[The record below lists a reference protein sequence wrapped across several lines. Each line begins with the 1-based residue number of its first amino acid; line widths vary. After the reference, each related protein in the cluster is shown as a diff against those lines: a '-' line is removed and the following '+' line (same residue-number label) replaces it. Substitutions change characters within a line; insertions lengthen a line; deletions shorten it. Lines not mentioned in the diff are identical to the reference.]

1 MSEQSS
7 REELLVKILNQAQA
21 LSAGIHPAIYRGHS
35 PYIGENGNWYAYD
48 DTLNAVV
55 DTGVCAQ
62 GDEAARVAA
71 ELERAAAELSRAEG
85 EQQRQAAEAARA
97 GAEALRVQAEQ
108 LRAQAEAARGEAEA
122 QRTSGETE
130 RAEAEAA
137 RVEAEAARTTAENA
151 RAEAE
156 LLRQA
161 AKADMEAATAAL
173 QGMTAE
179 AQTLP
184 PGSAATA
191 ALSDVE
197 GCKRL
202 TLGLPEGQPG
212 RSVASI
218 LRTAG
223 TGAAGTTDTYTITYS
238 DGATSTFTVYNG
250 ADGLGAGDMLAAA
263 YDPDGDGKVEA
274 ADYADSAGSA
284 GSAGNAIH
292 ADSAA
297 ALDEDAE
304 VPMDQVTGLESAL
317 ANKQPSGNYLTT
329 ETDPTVPAWAKAQNK
344 PAYTAAEVGAASAR
358 IAGVTLPSTGWSG
371 DSAPYSQ
378 TIAIEGLAEN
388 GCVCVVAPTAASRE
402 AVSQCG
408 LYVADTL
415 NESGQLTFFAE
426 KAPGEELALLAMI
439 ITGAGDTAPSR
450 VILAGGAGGG
460 GGDYLPLTG
469 GTVNGTITAT
479 KVYGAVWN

>member
-7 REELLVKILNQAQA
+7 RKELLVKILNQAQA

-202 TLGLPEGQPG
+202 TLGLPVGQPG

-274 ADYADSAGSA
+274 ADHADSANNATHA
-284 GSAGNAIH
+284 G
-292 ADSAA
+292 SAA
-297 ALDEDAE
+297 ALDEDAA
-304 VPMDQVTGLESAL
+304 VSMDQVSGLESAL
-317 ANKQPSGNYLTT
+317 AGKQPTGNYLTA
-329 ETDPTVPAWAKAQNK
+329 ETDPTVPAWAKADTK
-344 PAYTAAEVGAASAR
+344 PTYTADEVGARPDTWTPTAEQVGARPNTWTPTAQDVGARPDTWTPTADQVGASAKPV
-358 IAGVTLPSTGWSG
+358 ILTGTLTAEGWSG
-371 DSAPYSQ
+371 SAAPYTQTLTITGIPASQDAAVFVSIGVSAPAEAIEAWGGGMVMATAHAADNIVFKAYGDKP
-378 TIAIEGLAEN
+378 TIALPVQA
-388 GCVCVVAPTAASRE
+388 VVVA
-402 AVSQCG
+402 
-408 LYVADTL
+408 
-415 NESGQLTFFAE
+415 
-426 KAPGEELALLAMI
+426 
-439 ITGAGDTAPSR
+439 
-450 VILAGGAGGG
+450 
-460 GGDYLPLTG
+460 
-469 GTVNGTITAT
+469 
-479 KVYGAVWN
+479 

>member
-137 RVEAEAARTTAENA
+137 RVEAEATRTTAENA

-173 QGMTAE
+173 
-179 AQTLP
+179 
-184 PGSAATA
+184 
-191 ALSDVE
+191 SDVE

-202 TLGLPEGQPG
+202 TLGLPVGQPG

-274 ADYADSAGSA
+274 ADHADSAN
-284 GSAGNAIH
+284 NAIH

-329 ETDPTVPAWAKAQNK
+329 ETDPTVPAWAKAPTK
-344 PAYTAAEVGAASAR
+344 PTYTAAEVGAASAQ
-358 IAGVTLPSTGWSG
+358 IAGVALPSTGWSG

-378 TIAIEGLAEN
+378 TIAIAGLTEN

-408 LYVADTL
+408 LYVSDTL

-439 ITGAGDTAPSR
+439 ITGAGDAAPSR
-450 VILAGGAGGG
+450 VILAGGAGSG

>member
-274 ADYADSAGSA
+274 ADHADSANNATHA
-284 GSAGNAIH
+284 G
-292 ADSAA
+292 SAA
-297 ALDEDAE
+297 ALDENAA
-304 VPMDQVTGLESAL
+304 VSMDQVSGLESAL
-317 ANKQPSGNYLTT
+317 AGKQPTGNYLTA
-329 ETDPTVPAWAKAQNK
+329 ETDPTVPDWAKAQTK

-378 TIAIEGLAEN
+378 TIAIAGLTEN
-388 GCVCVVAPTAASRE
+388 GCVCVVAPTASSRE

-408 LYVADTL
+408 LYVSDTL

-439 ITGAGDTAPSR
+439 ITGAGDAAPSR
-450 VILAGGAGGG
+450 VILAGGAGSG

>member
-137 RVEAEAARTTAENA
+137 RVEAEATRTTAENA

-202 TLGLPEGQPG
+202 TLGLPVGQPG
-212 RSVASI
+212 RSVVSI

-223 TGAAGTTDTYTITYS
+223 TGVAGTTDTYTITYS

-274 ADYADSAGSA
+274 ADHADTAN
-284 GSAGNAIH
+284 NATH

-297 ALDEDAE
+297 ALDENAE
-304 VPMDQVTGLESAL
+304 VSMDQVTGLESAL
-317 ANKQPSGNYLTT
+317 AGKQPTGNYLTE
-329 ETDPTVPAWAKAQNK
+329 ETDPTVPDWAKADTK
-344 PAYTAAEVGAASAR
+344 PTYTADEVGARPDTWTPTADEVGARPDTWTPTADQVGASAKPV
-358 IAGVTLPSTGWSG
+358 ILTGTLNTSWSG
-371 DSAPYSQ
+371 SAAPYTKTLTLSGIPASQ
-378 TIAIEGLAEN
+378 SAAVIVSISPSA
-388 GCVCVVAPTAASRE
+388 TAAQVE
-402 AVSQCG
+402 AWG
-408 LYVADTL
+408 
-415 NESGQLTFFAE
+415 SGQIMATAHGENSLTFKAFGE
-426 KAPGEELALLAMI
+426 KPTTSIPI
-439 ITGAGDTAPSR
+439 IVT
-450 VILAGGAGGG
+450 VIQ
-460 GGDYLPLTG
+460 
-469 GTVNGTITAT
+469 
-479 KVYGAVWN
+479 

>member
-122 QRTSGETE
+122 QRTSGEAT

-137 RVEAEAARTTAENA
+137 RVEAEATRTTAENA

-202 TLGLPEGQPG
+202 TLGLPVGQPG
-212 RSVASI
+212 RSVVSI

-223 TGAAGTTDTYTITYS
+223 TGVAGTTDTYTITYS

-274 ADYADSAGSA
+274 AD
-284 GSAGNAIH
+284 H
-292 ADSAA
+292 ADAAQIAPRAGSAA

-329 ETDPTVPAWAKAQNK
+329 ETDPTVPAWAKAQTK
-344 PAYTAAEVGAASAR
+344 PTYTADEVGARPDTWTPTAQDVGARPDTWTPTADQVGASAKPV
-358 IAGVTLPSTGWSG
+358 ILTGTLTAEGWSG
-371 DSAPYSQ
+371 SAAPYTQTLTITGIPASQ
-378 TIAIEGLAEN
+378 DAAVFVSI
-388 GCVCVVAPTAASRE
+388 APTSTAAQME
-402 AVSQCG
+402 AWGACMVMATGHGANS
-408 LYVADTL
+408 
-415 NESGQLTFFAE
+415 LTFSAKGE
-426 KAPGEELALLAMI
+426 KPV
-439 ITGAGDTAPSR
+439 TD
-450 VILAGGAGGG
+450 
-460 GGDYLPLTG
+460 LPIQV
-469 GTVNGTITAT
+469 TVFE
-479 KVYGAVWN
+479 

>member
-122 QRTSGETE
+122 QRTSGEAE

-202 TLGLPEGQPG
+202 TLGLPVGQPG

-274 ADYADSAGSA
+274 AD
-284 GSAGNAIH
+284 H
-292 ADSAA
+292 ADAANNATHAGSAA

-304 VPMDQVTGLESAL
+304 VSMDQVSGLESAL
-317 ANKQPSGNYLTT
+317 AGKQPTGNYLTA
-329 ETDPTVPAWAKAQNK
+329 ETDPTVPAWAKADTK
-344 PAYTAAEVGAASAR
+344 PTYTADEVGARPDTWTPTADQVGARPNTWTPTADQVGASQKPVILTGILTAE
-358 IAGVTLPSTGWSG
+358 GWSG
-371 DSAPYSQ
+371 SAAPYTQTLTITGIPASQ
-378 TIAIEGLAEN
+378 AAAVIVSI
-388 GCVCVVAPTAASRE
+388 APTATADQVKACGKSMVL
-402 AVSQCG
+402 ATAHAQDSITVSAFG
-408 LYVADTL
+408 NIPSVDIPIVAT
-415 NESGQLTFFAE
+415 
-426 KAPGEELALLAMI
+426 
-439 ITGAGDTAPSR
+439 
-450 VILAGGAGGG
+450 VIE
-460 GGDYLPLTG
+460 
-469 GTVNGTITAT
+469 
-479 KVYGAVWN
+479 

>member
-21 LSAGIHPAIYRGHS
+21 LSAGIHPAVYRGHS

-85 EQQRQAAEAARA
+85 EQQRQAAEVARA

-108 LRAQAEAARGEAEA
+108 LRAQGEAARGEAEA
-122 QRTSGETE
+122 QRTSGEAE

-202 TLGLPEGQPG
+202 TLGLPVGQPG

-329 ETDPTVPAWAKAQNK
+329 ETDPTVPAWAKAQTK
-344 PAYTAAEVGAASAR
+344 PTYTADEVGARPDTWTPTAQDVGARPDTWTPTADQVGASAKPV
-358 IAGVTLPSTGWSG
+358 ILTGTLTAEGWSG
-371 DSAPYSQ
+371 SAAPYTQTLTITGIPASQ
-378 TIAIEGLAEN
+378 DAAVFVSI
-388 GCVCVVAPTAASRE
+388 APTSTAAQME
-402 AVSQCG
+402 AWGACMVMATGHGANS
-408 LYVADTL
+408 
-415 NESGQLTFFAE
+415 LTFSAKGE
-426 KAPGEELALLAMI
+426 KPV
-439 ITGAGDTAPSR
+439 TD
-450 VILAGGAGGG
+450 
-460 GGDYLPLTG
+460 LPIQV
-469 GTVNGTITAT
+469 TVFE
-479 KVYGAVWN
+479 

>member
-137 RVEAEAARTTAENA
+137 RVEAEATRTTAENA

-274 ADYADSAGSA
+274 ADHADSANNATHA
-284 GSAGNAIH
+284 G
-292 ADSAA
+292 SAA
-297 ALDEDAE
+297 ALDDDAE
-304 VPMDQVTGLESAL
+304 VSMDQVSGLESAL
-317 ANKQPSGNYLTT
+317 AGKQPTGNYLTA
-329 ETDPTVPAWAKAQNK
+329 ETDPTVPDWAKAQTK
-344 PAYTAAEVGAASAR
+344 PTYTADEVGARPATWMPTADQVGARPNTWTPTAQDVGARPDTWTPTADQVGASAKPV
-358 IAGVTLPSTGWSG
+358 ILTGILTAEGWSG
-371 DSAPYSQ
+371 SAAPYTQTLTITGIPASQ
-378 TIAIEGLAEN
+378 DAAVFVSI
-388 GCVCVVAPTAASRE
+388 APTSTAAQME
-402 AVSQCG
+402 AWGACMVMATGHGANS
-408 LYVADTL
+408 
-415 NESGQLTFFAE
+415 LTFSAKGE
-426 KAPGEELALLAMI
+426 KPV
-439 ITGAGDTAPSR
+439 TD
-450 VILAGGAGGG
+450 
-460 GGDYLPLTG
+460 LPIQV
-469 GTVNGTITAT
+469 TVFE
-479 KVYGAVWN
+479 

>member
-137 RVEAEAARTTAENA
+137 RVEAEATRTTAENA

-274 ADYADSAGSA
+274 ADHADTAN
-284 GSAGNAIH
+284 NATH

-297 ALDEDAE
+297 ALDENAE
-304 VPMDQVTGLESAL
+304 VSMDQVTGLESAL
-317 ANKQPSGNYLTT
+317 AGKQPTGNYLTA
-329 ETDPTVPAWAKAQNK
+329 ETDPTVPAWAKADTK
-344 PAYTAAEVGAASAR
+344 PTYTADEVGARPDTWTPTADEVGARPDTWTPTADQVGASAKPV
-358 IAGVTLPSTGWSG
+358 ILTGTLTAEGWSG
-371 DSAPYSQ
+371 SAAPYTQTLTITGIPASQDAAVFVSIGASAPAE
-378 TIAIEGLAEN
+378 AIEAWGGGMVMA
-388 GCVCVVAPTAASRE
+388 TAHGANS
-402 AVSQCG
+402 
-408 LYVADTL
+408 
-415 NESGQLTFFAE
+415 LTFSAKGE
-426 KAPGEELALLAMI
+426 KPG
-439 ITGAGDTAPSR
+439 TD
-450 VILAGGAGGG
+450 
-460 GGDYLPLTG
+460 LPIQV
-469 GTVNGTITAT
+469 TVF
-479 KVYGAVWN
+479 K

>member
-7 REELLVKILNQAQA
+7 RKELLVKILNQAQA

-85 EQQRQAAEAARA
+85 EQQRQATEAARA

-137 RVEAEAARTTAENA
+137 RVEAEATRTTAENA

-202 TLGLPEGQPG
+202 TLGLPVGQPG
-212 RSVASI
+212 RSVVSI

-274 ADYADSAGSA
+274 ADHADSANNATHA
-284 GSAGNAIH
+284 G
-292 ADSAA
+292 SAA
-297 ALDEDAE
+297 ALDEDAA
-304 VPMDQVTGLESAL
+304 VSMDQVSGLESAL
-317 ANKQPSGNYLTT
+317 AGKQPTGNYLTA
-329 ETDPTVPAWAKAQNK
+329 ETDPTVPAWAKADTK
-344 PAYTAAEVGAASAR
+344 PTYTADEVGARPDTWTPTADEVGARPDTWTPTADQVGASAKPV
-358 IAGVTLPSTGWSG
+358 ILTGTLNTSWSG
-371 DSAPYSQ
+371 SAAPYTKTLTLSGIPASQ
-378 TIAIEGLAEN
+378 SAAVIVSISPSA
-388 GCVCVVAPTAASRE
+388 TAAQVE
-402 AVSQCG
+402 AWG
-408 LYVADTL
+408 
-415 NESGQLTFFAE
+415 SGQIMATAHGENSLTFKAFGE
-426 KAPGEELALLAMI
+426 KPTTSIPI
-439 ITGAGDTAPSR
+439 IVT
-450 VILAGGAGGG
+450 VIQ
-460 GGDYLPLTG
+460 
-469 GTVNGTITAT
+469 
-479 KVYGAVWN
+479 